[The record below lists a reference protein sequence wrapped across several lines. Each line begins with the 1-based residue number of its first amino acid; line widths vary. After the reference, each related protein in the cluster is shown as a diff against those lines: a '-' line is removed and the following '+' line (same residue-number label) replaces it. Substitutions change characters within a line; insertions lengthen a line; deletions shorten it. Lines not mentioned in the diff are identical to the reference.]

1 MRRIHFIELHDQ
13 PWFPSFLRD
22 YVTDAL
28 QFGFNLIEVYAPIAP
43 LLQRIVD
50 STETQSIVDLC
61 SGGGGPWLDLSRR
74 LDSRNPP
81 RDSSGLQIYLTD
93 KYPNLGAF
101 QKVSAASE
109 GRIRF
114 YPEPVDATSVPRE
127 LKGVRTMFST
137 FHHFPPEAARAVLQD
152 AVDAREGI
160 AVFEVAR
167 RAPTAIALVFAFVF
181 MLFVCMTAM
190 RPFRWSRLLWTYLVP
205 IVPFVL
211 LFDGIVSCLRTYR
224 PQELREIADL
234 TAGEYRW
241 EAGESKGKAPITY
254 LIGYPPASARLRRMS
269 T

>member
-1 MRRIHFIELHDQ
+1 MRRIYFIELHDH

-28 QFGFNLIEVYAPIAP
+28 QFGFNLLEVYAPIAP
-43 LLQRIVD
+43 MLQRALD
-50 STETQSIVDLC
+50 STRSRSIVDVC

-74 LDSRNPP
+74 LESGNLPN
-81 RDSSGLQIYLTD
+81 DSSGLQIYLTD

-114 YPEPVDATSVPRE
+114 YPGPVDATSVPRE

-137 FHHFPPEAARAVLQD
+137 FHHFQPDAARAILQD

-160 AVFEVAR
+160 GVFEVAR
-167 RAPTAIALVFAFVF
+167 RAPAAIALVFAFVF
-181 MLFVCMTAM
+181 VLFVCTPAM

-205 IVPFVL
+205 IIPFVL
-211 LFDGIVSCLRTYR
+211 LFDGVVSCLRTYR
-224 PQELREIADL
+224 PQELREIAER
-234 TAGEYRW
+234 TASGYRW
-241 EAGESKGKAPITY
+241 DIGESKGKAPITY
-254 LIGYPPASARLRRMS
+254 LIGYPPA
-269 T
+269 